1 MPKHDANSSEADKK
15 QHLCF
20 RGRHVRS
27 GGTKKKKY
35 SKGAGHSNCD
45 IKKQVPFSE
54 GDKTCYS
61 GTQRKTNNP
70 SRDKAFK
77 Y

>member
-1 MPKHDANSSEADKK
+1 MMQTVRRQIKNSI
-15 QHLCF
+15 CVF
-20 RGRHVRS
+20 V
-27 GGTKKKKY
+27 GGMLGLVGQKKKKY